1 MKSRNTDLAMPVP
14 SQSWPAPAPAQTE
27 ARGLQPEA
35 SNSIT
40 PKSEDQWDPAN
51 GNTNYIARPSI
62 LGAGL
67 LYMIG
72 RPVHVANK
80 SDTTLSEEFDRS
92 WPQEQLMDAKSREDP
107 AIDIMKAV
115 EAFCQSVPPSVDAR
129 KATREAHFS
138 RKLHEYCLLRVSYW
152 FMPPPLTALGS
163 LANQFGG
170 SKRIIWIMYLTA
182 SIFQSFEQVSQACV
196 PASTKYIAWIDTFE
210 QKFTTDSRHNLSL
223 SDMSERLMAHLELA
237 FLKFAVADSVSGY
250 ALLKRA
256 LPKFLK
262 ISSMDSN
269 SLMEDAN
276 GWLVISF
283 SYALT
288 GPRNELRRFATYDTI
303 VAFLFGVPPLA
314 EYGYNHEYGPEP
326 QGFEWSYGIP
336 TALLQVVSQVNSWR
350 YCSRVALDDWQTLE
364 KQVLGWE
371 SSYALLDEASGAD
384 PASVARNAVQEGWRH
399 GICGA
404 SSYDPRVQASVHRVF
419 ELSESAN
426 SLQMDVH
433 LVTHCVVVGVAA
445 RLEKHRVAAYEKLR
459 SFKYARACLFDGT
472 DFSRALY
479 HLWHGVGLGG
489 APVTWE
495 DYVQSRRA
503 VIPM

>member
-1 MKSRNTDLAMPVP
+1 MPPVVSAPGPAPTSCLTCHRRRKKCDLARPYCERCLKGGHDCLGYDHIKQRMKSRNTDLAMPVP

-92 WPQEQLMDAKSREDP
+92 WPQESNRLTYSCISTHQPFRARQLMDAKSREDP
-107 AIDIMKAV
+107 AVDIMKAV

-336 TALLQVVSQVNSWR
+336 TALLQIVSQVNSWR

-371 SSYALLDEASGAD
+371 SSYALLDEASSAD

-399 GICGA
+399 VVLIYIYMACSFPA
-404 SSYDPRVQASVHRVF
+404 SR
-419 ELSESAN
+419 
-426 SLQMDVH
+426 
-433 LVTHCVVVGVAA
+433 T
-445 RLEKHRVAAYEKLR
+445 
-459 SFKYARACLFDGT
+459 
-472 DFSRALY
+472 
-479 HLWHGVGLGG
+479 
-489 APVTWE
+489 
-495 DYVQSRRA
+495 
-503 VIPM
+503 